1 MLLERK
7 NENYLDQLFNN
18 FIYSNKSLLLKTNIK
33 EEENKYILEILVPSI
48 KKEDIN
54 IKLDDEYLTVSIKA
68 KEDNDKYLL
77 KEFSFSNI
85 SRTYYIGRVEN
96 EDIKAKL
103 NDGVLLLTIEK
114 NNYKDLEAKNIIIE

>member
-7 NENYLDQLFNN
+7 NENYFDQLFNN

-54 IKLDDEYLTVSIKA
+54 IKLDDEYLTVSIKT

-77 KEFSFSNI
+77 KEFSFNNI